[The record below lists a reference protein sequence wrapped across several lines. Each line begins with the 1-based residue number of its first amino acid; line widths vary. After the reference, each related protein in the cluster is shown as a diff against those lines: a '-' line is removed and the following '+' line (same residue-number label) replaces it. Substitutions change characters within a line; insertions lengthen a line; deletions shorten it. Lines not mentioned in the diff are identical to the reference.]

1 MDRLSPAGDV
11 LADVRTVA
19 AWQGYEPPAALDTED
34 GPRPGFVA
42 AAPAPAPEAVKLLDV
57 RWTLAGSRRGHGEY
71 LRGHLPGAV
80 FVNMDTQLAGH
91 DAPRAGRHPLPHP
104 DRFGE
109 TVRMLGIDDGDTV
122 VAYDDA
128 QGTSA
133 ARAWWLLR
141 HAGLERVYL
150 LDGGLAA
157 WRAAGLPL
165 QAGEVIPRPGTART
179 TWGRMPVLDMDGA
192 ARLPQDGLLVDAR
205 SAARYRGDEEPMDPQ
220 AGHIPGAVSGP
231 TTQNVAEDGR
241 FRPAAELAERFRAL
255 GVREGTAVGTYCGSG
270 VSAAHQVAA
279 LSIAGHQAAL
289 YPGSWSAWSNT
300 PGRPVATG
308 DGPGP
313 GPAPAGTA
321 GTTDPAAA
329 SPTTD
334 PRTDPRTVTT
344 TDPTTMEETT
354 P

>member
-1 MDRLSPAGDV
+1 MDRLSGAGDV
-11 LADVRTVA
+11 PLDVLVDVRTVA
-19 AWQGYEPPAALDTED
+19 AWQGYGLPATQDPED
-34 GPRPGFVA
+34 GPGPGFVA
-42 AAPAPAPEAVKLLDV
+42 ADPAPAPEAVKLLDV
-57 RWTLAGSRRGHGEY
+57 RWTLAGSHRGHGEY

-91 DAPRAGRHPLPHP
+91 GAPRAGRHPLPDP
-104 DRFGE
+104 ERFGE

-165 QAGEVIPRPGTART
+165 QAGEVIPRAGTART

-192 ARLPQDGLLVDAR
+192 ARLPHDGLLLDAR

-231 TTQNVAEDGR
+231 TSQNVAEDGR
-241 FRPAAELAERFRAL
+241 FRSAADLAERFRAL

-279 LSIAGHQAAL
+279 LSIAGHRAAL

-308 DGPGP
+308 GEPG
-313 GPAPAGTA
+313 ATTA
-321 GTTDPAAA
+321 SEQPTDP
-329 SPTTD
+329 T
-334 PRTDPRTVTT
+334 TVTT